1 MSSIHAATPID
12 QASQLKR
19 LPRSRGTQRAKHAL
33 DMLPHYATH
42 AGAPTL
48 AQAQEAAAGSLAR
61 LLVAWVLEHGQVG
74 GAA

>member
-1 MSSIHAATPID
+1 MSSIHATTPID
-12 QASQLKR
+12 QASQQKR
-19 LPRSRGTQRAKHAL
+19 SSRTSGKQRAKHAF
-33 DMLPHYATH
+33 DVLPHYATH

-48 AQAQEAAAGSLAR
+48 AQVQEAAAGSLAR